1 MTIEADGPAPA
12 GRFEE
17 LTEAEC
23 QMLLGSRTVGRL
35 GFMTADGPQIIPVN
49 YVVQGSH
56 IIFRTASYTRLG
68 RDVPDTRVAF
78 EIDDIDE
85 SVRNAWSVLAVGA
98 AERIDDEDEALDF
111 WDRKLLDPWAVG
123 TRTLLIRIRVSGISG
138 RRVAA
143 P

>member
-1 MTIEADGPAPA
+1 MTIEADGPAAA

-85 SVRNAWSVLAVGA
+85 SVRAGWSVLAVGA

>member
-1 MTIEADGPAPA
+1 
-12 GRFEE
+12 
-17 LTEAEC
+17 
-23 QMLLGSRTVGRL
+23 
-35 GFMTADGPQIIPVN
+35 MTADGPQIIPVN
-49 YVVQGSH
+49 YVLNGSD

-68 RDVPDTRVAF
+68 RDIPETRVAF

-85 SVRNAWSVLAVGA
+85 SVRAAWSVLAVGA
-98 AERIDDEDEALDF
+98 AERIDDEDEALDL

-123 TRTLLIRIRVSGISG
+123 MRTLWIRIRVSGISG